1 MALTRIKICGM
12 TRPEDA
18 RAATDCGAD
27 AIGMV
32 FYAGSA
38 RAVTGDQAVG
48 IAAVVPPF
56 VTKVALFV
64 NEPAVSIRRILDNVP
79 VDLIQFHGEESADFC
94 QQFGRPWMKALRVKP
109 GLDIAGECARFPLA
123 RAVLLDAW
131 QQGEPGGTG
140 KTFDWGLAPQD
151 LSLPLVLAGGLDES
165 NVGEAISALHP
176 AAVDVCSGVERSPGI
191 KDARKIRQFIEAV
204 RAADLEMEGS
214 TYDD

>member
-1 MALTRIKICGM
+1 
-12 TRPEDA
+12 
-18 RAATDCGAD
+18 
-27 AIGMV
+27 MV

-64 NEPAVSIRRILDNVP
+64 NEPATSIRRILDNGP

-109 GLDIAGECARFPLA
+109 GLDIAGECAKFRSA

>member
-1 MALTRIKICGM
+1 MASTRIKICGM

-27 AIGMV
+27 AIGMI

-38 RAVTGDQAVG
+38 RAVTVDQAAGV
-48 IAAVVPPF
+48 AAVVPPF
-56 VTKVALFV
+56 VTIVALFV
-64 NEPAVSIRRILDNVP
+64 NEPATSIRRILDNVP
-79 VDLIQFHGEESADFC
+79 VDLIQFHGDESADFC
-94 QQFGRPWMKALRVKP
+94 QQFGRPWIKALRVKP
-109 GLDIAGECARFPLA
+109 SLDIAGECARFSSA

-131 QQGEPGGTG
+131 QQDEPGGTG

-165 NVGEAISALHP
+165 NVGEAISTLHP
-176 AAVDVCSGVERSPGI
+176 GAVDVCSGVERSPGI
-191 KDARKIRQFIEAV
+191 KDAHKIRRFIAAV

-214 TYDD
+214 THDD